1 MAEHSIPP
9 LRTVSPAANQPPA
22 APGGGLIPP
31 QKRTLERLFDTAAGL
46 FWEKGYAATTTREIA
61 SALGIQQA
69 SLYYHI
75 ASKEDLLYQLC
86 VASLEQLRTDVQNAM
101 GEMHDPLGRIRALI
115 RAHLTTILNHQ
126 VPHVTMLT
134 ELRAL
139 SNRHHD
145 EVLALR
151 KSYAGLVRSV
161 LEEAQSE
168 GVLRAD
174 IAAKYLY
181 LALLNVLN
189 WAVLWFRRDQELPA
203 DRLTGIFTP
212 IYLDGAATAAARLSL
227 TVPELPARRKKSA
240 SNARERSDGGQ
251 KSTAERMLK
260 TAAALFSRKGYEAT
274 STREIAALLRIQKA
288 SLYYHI
294 ESKEDLL
301 YTICKSS
308 LEQIRQDVE
317 GALQSVHDPLERMRT
332 LVRAHIESMLRDQD
346 KHSATLSE
354 MRALS
359 KDRLADVIALR
370 DAYED
375 RVRAVLHE
383 AQKAGALR
391 NDIPVKYLCLHLLG
405 LINRVEIWYR
415 RTGPLAPAQLGEM
428 LALVFLTGAARTAG
442 D

>member
-9 LRTVSPAANQPPA
+9 LRTVSPGANKPPVPA
-22 APGGGLIPP
+22 GGALVPP

-75 ASKEDLLYQLC
+75 ASKEDLFYQLC
-86 VASLEQLRTDVQNAM
+86 VASLEQLRTDVQSAV
-101 GEMHDPLGRIRALI
+101 GEVHDPLGRIRALVH
-115 RAHLTTILNHQ
+115 AHLTTILDQQ
-126 VPHVTMLT
+126 VRHVTMLT
-134 ELRAL
+134 DLRAL

-145 EVLALR
+145 EVVALR
-151 KSYAGLVRSV
+151 KNYAGLVRSV

-168 GVLRAD
+168 GVVRPD
-174 IAAKYLY
+174 IASKYLY

-189 WAVLWFRRDQELPA
+189 WAVLWFRRDQDLPA

-240 SNARERSDGGQ
+240 SNGRERSDGGQ

-274 STREIAALLRIQKA
+274 STREIATLLRIQKA

-294 ESKEDLL
+294 QSKEDLL

-317 GALQSVHDPLERMRT
+317 AALQNVQDPLERVRT

-359 KDRLADVIALR
+359 KDRLADVIAFR

-415 RTGPLAPAQLGEM
+415 RTGPLSPAQLGEV
-428 LALVFLTGAARTAG
+428 LALIFLTGAARTAG

>member
-1 MAEHSIPP
+1 
-9 LRTVSPAANQPPA
+9 
-22 APGGGLIPP
+22 
-31 QKRTLERLFDTAAGL
+31 LFDPVACL

-75 ASKEDLLYQLC
+75 ASKEDLFYQLC
-86 VASLEQLRTDVQNAM
+86 VASLEQLRTDVQSAV
-101 GEMHDPLGRIRALI
+101 GEVHDPLGRIRALVH
-115 RAHLTTILNHQ
+115 AHLTTILDQQ
-126 VPHVTMLT
+126 VRHVTMLT

-145 EVLALR
+145 QVVALR
-151 KSYAGLVRSV
+151 KNYAGLVRSV

-168 GVLRAD
+168 GVVRAD

-189 WAVLWFRRDQELPA
+189 WAVLWFRRDQDLPA
-203 DRLTGIFTP
+203 DGLTGIFTP

-240 SNARERSDGGQ
+240 SNGRERSDGGQ

-274 STREIAALLRIQKA
+274 STREIATLLRIQKA

-308 LEQIRQDVE
+308 LEQIQQDAE
-317 GALQSVHDPLERMRT
+317 AALQNVQDPLERVRT

-359 KDRLADVIALR
+359 KDRLADVIAFR

-415 RTGPLAPAQLGEM
+415 CTGPLSPAQLGEV
-428 LALVFLTGAARTAG
+428 LALIFLTGAARTAG